1 MFGEMDMMHNT
12 RGFLDEIACTKYIYG
27 SLINKLLRIICSIV
41 SNKVTGKDHPG
52 GVCFVPTSF

>member
-1 MFGEMDMMHNT
+1 MMHNT